1 MTFADNWQQ
10 IHKFLLK
17 ESMILLYHE
26 IFKLYSSP
34 AISESVV
41 WLLGNLISNQIEDRD
56 KIIAS
61 SFFEKICELLQ
72 TDKIHE
78 GFLRNAIWFFSTC
91 LKHYFNDEVRV
102 RRCLNIFINFIKL
115 DDEEIRTEC
124 LNGLAKITE
133 YDDPGIAS
141 TMLSSEICK
150 LIIGIQN
157 KKYIVSSIRT
167 LGNLLT
173 GSNQTTDYLI
183 EIGVIPFLQKFLYH
197 KIPNIRKE
205 ALWALSNITA
215 GTLTHVKAAL
225 NSGVVMNAV
234 ALTKDSDRE
243 VTREALLVV
252 TNVIANSDEE
262 TLMYMRELKFIECFI
277 WILKNYKDPELVL
290 IVLKSI
296 LDFLR
301 KGDLDKMTVEE
312 GGNKETTN
320 SNAIYF
326 EMKGGLEIL
335 QMLLF
340 DKSENVYQLTSYI
353 ITQWYA
359 SKTEE
364 CKYS

>member
-17 ESMILLYHE
+17 ESLILLYHE
-26 IFKLYSSP
+26 ILKLYSSP
-34 AISESVV
+34 SISESVV
-41 WLLGNLISNQIEDRD
+41 WLLGNLISNQVEDRD
-56 KIIAS
+56 AIIAA

-72 TDKIHE
+72 TDKLHE

-91 LKHYFNDEVRV
+91 FKHYFNDEIRV
-102 RRCLNIFINFIKL
+102 RRCLNIFLNFIKL

-133 YDDPGIAS
+133 YDDQGIAG
-141 TMLSSEICK
+141 TIISSDTCK
-150 LIIGIQN
+150 FIIGLQN
-157 KKYIVSSIRT
+157 KKYIVPSIRT
-167 LGNLLT
+167 IGNLLT
-173 GSNQTTDYLI
+173 GLNQTTDYLI

-197 KIPNIRKE
+197 KIANVRKE

-215 GTLTHVKAAL
+215 GSLSQVKAAI
-225 NSGVVMNAV
+225 NAGVVMNAL

-252 TNVIANSDEE
+252 TNVVANSDEE
-262 TLMYMRELKFIECFI
+262 TLLYMRELNFIECYI
-277 WILKNYKDPELVL
+277 WVLKNYKDPELVL

-296 LDFLR
+296 LDFHR
-301 KGDLDKMTVEE
+301 KGDLDKMTVED
-312 GGNKETTN
+312 GNKDNTN
-320 SNAIYF
+320 SNANYF
-326 EMKGGLEIL
+326 ESKGGLEIL
-335 QMLLF
+335 QMLQF
-340 DKSENVYQLTSYI
+340 DKSENVYQITTYI
-353 ITQWYA
+353 ITHWYA